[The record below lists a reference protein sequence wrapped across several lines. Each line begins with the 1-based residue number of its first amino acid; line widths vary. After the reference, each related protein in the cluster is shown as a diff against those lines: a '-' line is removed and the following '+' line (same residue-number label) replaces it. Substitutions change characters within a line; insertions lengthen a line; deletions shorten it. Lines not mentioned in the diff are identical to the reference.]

1 MQVARLT
8 LSLALLC
15 AAFASSC
22 ACAQESRPQNLPS
35 DSPLSG
41 PPVREPGVPGNSTTF
56 TGNGRREGERVIDH
70 RTFLKALEN
79 LRSAPDAALRIT
91 PDQDSQIFILFRDLR
106 LAQRAHFEKNLND
119 LRDVRQVLDI
129 GGDLPPTEST
139 IRKSV
144 DDLRKT
150 IVGEENSAN
159 QALSDEAVKQAALEK
174 ARRIYESAPRPSAVH
189 VKVWKLLTQAQRD
202 ALNDSINTLVA
213 QAESQRREF
222 LSPEAVAEAQMNGQ
236 TNGQM
241 NDAMSGNMT
250 GSMNGS
256 MADSMAMRD
265 RARSKAP
272 SEITSAQKPLTPV
285 TNPNDPASLLG
296 IDPAKISPTDPR
308 LPERVRRRIRGMK
321 PALQTEAIARYLVDL
336 KDELAEAQAAAS
348 KDKSAAPT
356 IDKVNI
362 PTPEKK

>member
-1 MQVARLT
+1 
-8 LSLALLC
+8 
-15 AAFASSC
+15 
-22 ACAQESRPQNLPS
+22 
-35 DSPLSG
+35 
-41 PPVREPGVPGNSTTF
+41 
-56 TGNGRREGERVIDH
+56 
-70 RTFLKALEN
+70 
-79 LRSAPDAALRIT
+79 
-91 PDQDSQIFILFRDLR
+91 
-106 LAQRAHFEKNLND
+106 
-119 LRDVRQVLDI
+119 
-129 GGDLPPTEST
+129 
-139 IRKSV
+139 
-144 DDLRKT
+144 
-150 IVGEENSAN
+150 
-159 QALSDEAVKQAALEK
+159 
-174 ARRIYESAPRPSAVH
+174 
-189 VKVWKLLTQAQRD
+189 
-202 ALNDSINTLVA
+202 
-213 QAESQRREF
+213 
-222 LSPEAVAEAQMNGQ
+222 MNGQ